1 MVEIVIGIDFNES
14 GVRVCYKKSKEDRSF
29 FISFR
34 GSGRILIPSLYVDEE
49 QNIIVGQKAW
59 IYSVVRYRE
68 DKINLY
74 NVYREDFYKKW
85 ECNGKI
91 LTFVDIITAILLE
104 IKKNII
110 RTMRRRKIWND
121 VSKINTVIALPLCCN
136 DIQINGIKQAG
147 INAGFYILKT
157 ISRPLAIYEEDT
169 RYSKLNE
176 KVCIINF
183 SKKFLEICVLE
194 KNARS
199 CKVLNTSYSCQLG
212 EEIFEKKIYE
222 YLISF
227 VEDELALDLSNE
239 EKSGLDYPEYYSFI
253 GRLRK
258 EAETVKE
265 SLIDDGESEVDI
277 EIYDLCT
284 LYKKQNKYSYC
295 LITDITEND
304 LNNICKNVYDK
315 IVLYIKIF
323 IEKSNLE
330 EIDRVIVMGSIP
342 QLIKDNIKNI
352 FYKSVINFRD
362 EENFSTVAKTAYM
375 IAKKEMEI

>member
-1 MVEIVIGIDFNES
+1 MKMAEIVIGIDFNES
-14 GVRVCYKKSKEDRSF
+14 GIRVCYKNKGDRSF
-29 FISFR
+29 FISFI
-34 GSGRILIPSLYVDEE
+34 GNGRILIPSLYVDEG
-49 QNIIVGQKAW
+49 QNIIVGRKARA
-59 IYSVVRYRE
+59 YSIMMNGKDE
-68 DKINLY
+68 INLY
-74 NVYREDFYKKW
+74 NVYRENFNKKW
-85 ECNGKI
+85 KCNGKI
-91 LTFVDIITAILLE
+91 LTFVEIITAILLA
-104 IKKNII
+104 IKRNMV
-110 RTMRRRKIWND
+110 RMKICEE
-121 VSKINTVIALPLCCN
+121 VSKIKTVIALPLCCN

-253 GRLRK
+253 GRLRE

>member
-29 FISFR
+29 FISFG

-194 KNARS
+194 KMH
-199 CKVLNTSYSCQLG
+199 VL
-212 EEIFEKKIYE
+212 
-222 YLISF
+222 
-227 VEDELALDLSNE
+227 
-239 EKSGLDYPEYYSFI
+239 
-253 GRLRK
+253 
-258 EAETVKE
+258 VK
-265 SLIDDGESEVDI
+265 
-277 EIYDLCT
+277 
-284 LYKKQNKYSYC
+284 
-295 LITDITEND
+295 
-304 LNNICKNVYDK
+304 
-315 IVLYIKIF
+315 F
-323 IEKSNLE
+323 
-330 EIDRVIVMGSIP
+330 
-342 QLIKDNIKNI
+342 
-352 FYKSVINFRD
+352 
-362 EENFSTVAKTAYM
+362 
-375 IAKKEMEI
+375 